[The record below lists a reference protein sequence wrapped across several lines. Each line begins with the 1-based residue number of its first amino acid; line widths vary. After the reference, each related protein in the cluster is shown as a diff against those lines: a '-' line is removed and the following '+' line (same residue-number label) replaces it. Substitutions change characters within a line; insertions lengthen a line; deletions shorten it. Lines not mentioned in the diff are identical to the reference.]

1 MVSETLKKLREF
13 VAGVKDRQEARK
25 VYDQL
30 KDLAAQLERKH
41 SFGKD
46 RKRR

>member
-1 MVSETLKKLREF
+1 MLAENLKRLREF
-13 VAGVKDRQEARK
+13 VAEVKDRQEARK

-30 KDLAAQLERKH
+30 KDLVAELERKH
-41 SFGKD
+41 SFGRD